1 MIMKFIDMHCDT
13 LMKLLFNPEVNTNL
27 YSTPETSIDF
37 DKMLRGDQLAQFFA
51 VFLPP
56 REGFKRY
63 GREDMTDEIY
73 IAEMRKILLDNVK
86 KYNDVIEMA
95 YSAEDIEKN
104 LANGKMSAVLT
115 MEDGRA
121 VDYKLENVKRFY
133 DDGFRAI
140 ALTWNFENCFGFPN
154 SPDEELMKK
163 GLTSFGKEAV
173 SYMQELGI
181 LVDVSHLSEG
191 GFYDVADVCKKP
203 FIASHSNCRELSSHQ
218 RNLWDEQIKVLASK
232 GGVSGINFCPSFL
245 NADPK
250 DEHSRVEAM
259 VRHILH
265 FINVGGIECV
275 GLGTDFDGI
284 GGILEIDDSS
294 KMPML
299 ADELKKAGLS
309 DDQLEKIFY
318 KNVLRVMKD
327 AL

>member
-1 MIMKFIDMHCDT
+1 MKFIDMHCDT
-13 LMKLLFNPEVNTNL
+13 LMKLLFNPKENPNL
-27 YSTPETSIDF
+27 YSTGETSVDF
-37 DKMLRGDQLAQFFA
+37 DKMKRGDQLAQFFA

-56 REGFKRY
+56 REGFARF
-63 GREDMTDEIY
+63 GRDDMTDEIY

-95 YSAEDIEKN
+95 YSAEDIERN
-104 LANGKMSAVLT
+104 LQNGKMSAVLT
-115 MEDGRA
+115 MEDARA
-121 VDYKLENVKRFY
+121 VEGKLENVKRFY
-133 DDGFRAI
+133 DDGFRAF

-154 SPDEELMKK
+154 SLDDTLMKK
-163 GLTSFGKEAV
+163 GLKDFGKEAV

-203 FIASHSNCRELSSHQ
+203 FIASHSNCRELASHQ

-232 GGVSGINFCPSFL
+232 GGVTGINFCPSFL
-245 NADPK
+245 NADPN

-259 VRHILH
+259 VKHVLH
-265 FINVGGIECV
+265 FIDVGGIECV

-284 GGILEIDDSS
+284 GGKLEIEDSS
-294 KMPML
+294 KMPIL
-299 ADELKKAGLS
+299 AHELSKAGLS
-309 DDQLEKIFY
+309 DDQIEKVFY

>member
-1 MIMKFIDMHCDT
+1 MKFIDMHCDT
-13 LMKLLFNPEVNTNL
+13 LMKLLFNPEENTNL
-27 YSTPETSIDF
+27 YKTANTSIDF
-37 DKMLRGDQLAQFFA
+37 DKMKRGDQLAQFFA
-51 VFLPP
+51 VFLPS
-56 REGFKRY
+56 REGFKKH
-63 GREDMTDEIY
+63 GREDLTDEMY
-73 IAEMRKILLDNVK
+73 IAEMRKILLENVS
-86 KYNDVIEMA
+86 KYNDMIEMA

-121 VDYKLENVKRFY
+121 VDWKLENVKRFY

-154 SPDEELMKK
+154 STDESIMKK
-163 GLTSFGKEAV
+163 GLTDFGKDAV
-173 SYMQELGI
+173 AYMQELGM

-203 FIASHSNCRELSSHQ
+203 FIASHSNCRALSSHQ
-218 RNLWDEQIKVLASK
+218 RNLWDEQIKVLANK
-232 GGVSGINFCPSFL
+232 GGVSGINFCAAFL
-245 NADPK
+245 NADLK
-250 DEHSRVEAM
+250 DEHSRVDAM
-259 VRHILH
+259 VKHVQH

-284 GGILEIDDSS
+284 GGILEIDNSS
-294 KMPML
+294 KMPIL
-299 ADELKKAGLS
+299 ADALNKAGLS
-309 DDQLEKIFY
+309 DDQIEKVFY